1 MIIETKFNIG
11 DTVYYGD
18 ETSYEKGR
26 VNDIKIEFF
35 FDKHYVFYKVDMD
48 YHTSFSGRPDD
59 VRYKQFPESSLFD
72 SPSNLIQQQIAYTKK
87 QIEGLE
93 GRIEKLETQLKSLQL

>member
-11 DTVYYGD
+11 DIVYYGD
-18 ETSYEKGR
+18 EKSYEKGR
-26 VNDIKIEFF
+26 VDDIKIEFC
-35 FDKHYVFYKVDMD
+35 FDRHYVFYKVDKD
-48 YHTSFSGRPDD
+48 YNTSFTGRPENI
-59 VRYKQFPESSLFD
+59 RFQHFGESMIFS

-93 GRIEKLETQLKSLQL
+93 GKIEKLKTQLKSL